1 MLIIGGREFLRKAS
15 RSIFKLT
22 RLGLKN
28 GPHVTRYFMYRHL
41 AALRIEPPGDARA
54 LSISGSHWLCRI
66 LGFSEGIE
74 NVHYPKVNIL
84 HLPFVDEEFDCV
96 ASDQVLEHVEGNPLL
111 AVDECFRILKPGGIA
126 VHTTCF
132 INPIH
137 SFPSDFWRFTPDAL
151 ALLVQP
157 HADVIDGGGWG
168 NRWVW
173 PYNALGLRF
182 EPIPHA
188 RWHPFHWIATHN
200 NPDWPIVTW
209 VVAKKR

>member
-1 MLIIGGREFLRKAS
+1 MKEGKGLLLIGGREFLRKAS

-66 LGFSEGIE
+66 LGFSERIE

-84 HLPFVDEEFDCV
+84 HLPFADKEFDCV

-157 HADVIDGGGWG
+157 HADVIDGGGWATDG
-168 NRWVW
+168 CGCTTRSAFDLNRFRTR
-173 PYNALGLRF
+173 AGIHFTGLQPTTIQTGRL
-182 EPIPHA
+182 
-188 RWHPFHWIATHN
+188 
-200 NPDWPIVTW
+200 
-209 VVAKKR
+209 